1 MLSFGAPA
9 GPVRPAGPELAEREN
24 FMKRML
30 AAATR
35 REFML
40 TVEPLRVERGAGS
53 PVNPIA
59 VF

>member
-1 MLSFGAPA
+1 
-9 GPVRPAGPELAEREN
+9 
-24 FMKRML
+24 MKRML
-30 AAATR
+30 AVVAGIALLALWGALHELAETAAR
-35 REFML
+35 LNRWEFML